1 MFKISIVSPTT
12 VVIIAIVNATTN
24 MTHVTLKGIV
34 AYDKLQT
41 LDWLA
46 NLFK

>member
-1 MFKISIVSPTT
+1 LKPVAS
-12 VVIIAIVNATTN
+12 
-24 MTHVTLKGIV
+24 KGIV
-34 AYDKLQT
+34 AYVILGT

>member
-1 MFKISIVSPTT
+1 MKFEISIII
-12 VVIIAIVNATTN
+12 VIIAIVNVTSS
-24 MTHVTLKGIV
+24 MTHVTSKGIV

>member
-1 MFKISIVSPTT
+1 M
-12 VVIIAIVNATTN
+12 ATIN
-24 MTHVTLKGIV
+24 MTPVTSKGIV
-34 AYDKLQT
+34 EYDKLQT